1 MSTNVNP
8 ILIYVLRILQSKK
21 KNKIKLQPVPP
32 SMPSEALSVLFLD
45 IHRPPVALTEAQ
57 VVILYFFILEYIQ

>member
-1 MSTNVNP
+1 M
-8 ILIYVLRILQSKK
+8 RKKQK
-21 KNKIKLQPVPP
+21 KNIKLQPVPP